1 MENVRRMLRESLE
14 ESPVVDKDGYQY
26 FVNPLTDGIPHVD
39 PALISEVVRGFGIV
53 ADLDCDVILAPEA
66 MGIPLATGLS
76 LATGIPFSIIRKRR
90 YGLPG
95 ELEIRQVTGDSESR
109 MYVNGLGPGD
119 RVVIVDDVISTG
131 GTLAGIAEVLRGA
144 GIVLTEV
151 LVILDKS
158 QDLTVAESRIGAP
171 VRSLAKVVMV
181 DGRPVVPE

>member
-66 MGIPLATGLS
+66 MGIPLATG
-76 LATGIPFSIIRKRR
+76 IPFSIIRKRR

-95 ELEIRQVTGDSESR
+95 ELEIRQVTGYSESR

-158 QDLTVAESRIGAP
+158 QDVTVAESRIGAP